1 MNALQR
7 DILYSERNSTKST
20 RQWVITRKYVQVCTN
35 STSNQF
41 AVYLE
46 VLGCTWRFAVYNSTN
61 RGINSTEFIIPA
73 AVQYILPLIQT
84 ELTDAG
90 YNSLAGNIILVM
102 NNDQQQ
108 QQWSKSTLNLL
119 RDLDLWTTAAATRS
133 SIQQPSMYNLKKPL

>member
-1 MNALQR
+1 MNALLR

-46 VLGCTWRFAVYNSTN
+46 VLGHTWRFAVYNSTN

-90 YNSLAGNIILVM
+90 YKFACWKYHTCNEQRSTTTMIQINLKPAKRFRFMNYCSCYSILH
-102 NNDQQQ
+102 
-108 QQWSKSTLNLL
+108 
-119 RDLDLWTTAAATRS
+119 TTA
-133 SIQQPSMYNLKKPL
+133 INV